1 MYFPKSQIKTNLTTN
16 GGLLRVVSTKEEYIG
31 PYFETSTLKYYSG
44 KNPQD
49 TPTIE
54 LELIPNNSEEYTKLT
69 NKSSTNPPEG
79 DPIIDEAYAAPIQD
93 SIDQETTFFT
103 LPNDY
108 INSSGLNFDLSP
120 KIPKSIVPIPTKEDY
135 KFEVIERYFLRKIN
149 EPKFIEI
156 DKLTYFQY
164 INKSDEVQYRLYI
177 PFKFTWQISG
187 TDRNKVAT
195 INYNIL
201 KIKENRF
208 RIKGLVKFF
217 EGKYDQFYKKVGS

>member
-31 PYFETSTLKYYSG
+31 SYFETSTLKYYSG

-108 INSSGLNFDLSP
+108 INSSGLNFDFSP

-187 TDRNKVAT
+187 IDRNKVAT

>member
-31 PYFETSTLKYYSG
+31 SYFETSTLKYYSG

-108 INSSGLNFDLSP
+108 INSSGLNFDFSP

-187 TDRNKVAT
+187 IDRNKVAT
-195 INYNIL
+195 TNYNIL

-217 EGKYDQFYKKVGS
+217 EGKYDQFYKKV

>member
-1 MYFPKSQIKTNLTTN
+1 MYFPKSQIKTNLTTD
-16 GGLLRVVSTKEEYIG
+16 GGFLRVVSTREEYIG
-31 PYFETSTLKYYSG
+31 PYFETSTLQYFSG

-49 TPTIE
+49 TPTLE

-69 NKSSTNPPEG
+69 GKVSTNPSEG
-79 DPIIDEAYAAPIQD
+79 DPIIDEAYAAPPQNILG
-93 SIDQETTFFT
+93 QETTFFT
-103 LPNDY
+103 LPEDY
-108 INSSGLNFDLSP
+108 LNSSGLNFDSP
-120 KIPKSIVPIPTKEDY
+120 PIIPRAIVPTPTEKDY

-156 DKLTYFQY
+156 TKPTYMLY
-164 INKSDEVQYRLYI
+164 LNKSEDVQYRLYI

-187 TDRNKVAT
+187 KDRNKVAT

-208 RIKGLVKFF
+208 KVKGLVEFF
-217 EGKYDQFYKKVGS
+217 KGKYDQFYKKVGS

>member
-31 PYFETSTLKYYSG
+31 SYFETSTLKYYSG

-108 INSSGLNFDLSP
+108 INSSGLNFDFSP

-187 TDRNKVAT
+187 IDRNKVAT
-195 INYNIL
+195 TNYNIL

-217 EGKYDQFYKKVGS
+217 EGKYDQFYKKVGL

>member
-31 PYFETSTLKYYSG
+31 SYFETSTLKYYSG

-108 INSSGLNFDLSP
+108 INSSGLNFDFSP

-187 TDRNKVAT
+187 IDRNKVAT
-195 INYNIL
+195 TNYNIL